1 MKKIWSLIV
10 ILLVVS
16 FTINAQEATT
26 FLGIPIDGTKS
37 EMIAKLK
44 AKGYK
49 QSTID
54 RDALE
59 GEFNGEDVL
68 IYVQTNNNK
77 VYRIAVLDAT
87 SRDEGQI
94 KIRYNNL
101 CSQFQNNA
109 RYSIADSEVN
119 DNRLSDS
126 EDISYEMSVH
136 NKQYQATY
144 IQRPDDPGAYNRLVW
159 FTIGKERYGKYSI
172 AMFYENLNNK
182 ATGEDL

>member
-1 MKKIWSLIV
+1 MKKICSLIL

-16 FTINAQEATT
+16 FVASAQEATT
-26 FLGIPIDGTKS
+26 FLGIPIDGSKS
-37 EMIAKLK
+37 EMISKLK

-49 QSTID
+49 QSTTD

-77 VYRIAVLDAT
+77 VYRIAVLDAS

-101 CSQFQNNA
+101 CTQFQNNA
-109 RYSIADSEVN
+109 RYSIADPEVT
-119 DNRLSDS
+119 DYRLSDS

-136 NKQYQATY
+136 NKQYQAAY
-144 IQRPDDPGAYNRLVW
+144 IQRPNDPASYNRLVW
-159 FTIGKERYGKYSI
+159 FTIGKSGYGKYTVAI
-172 AMFYENLNNK
+172 FYENLNNK